1 MATVNTLKN
10 NLLSKNTGLV
20 SKPFDPK
27 RIAGAI
33 ITPKGYSLTAA
44 QVVTLQTKLAAD
56 AALDTKAL
64 RIYPVSNL
72 LDFKDNSEKPVVQS
86 FSTGAEV
93 TVRDGVYK
101 FGFQFTKGGQSLQ
114 AALRAFNGA
123 NWDFFFVD
131 DSNQI
136 IGTYFLDGTGALGI
150 KAIPSIEI
158 YTEAWMPNDGKKV
171 TEYLINFKFFP
182 KYINENRSYIA
193 LDPVA
198 DFDVL
203 NTIVGLK
210 DVQLKVVGSATPG
223 TYYITVFDSE
233 NINLFGEL
241 NPGLAANAMYT
252 VTNTLNGGTITPT
265 STTADTVNQRF
276 VMVMPTTGNY
286 PTGTGQ
292 DTKVSFN
299 LVGPTELIAGNVEG
313 IESAGVVSITKN

>member
-1 MATVNTLKN
+1 MASVNTLKN

-44 QVVTLQTKLAAD
+44 QVATLQTKLAAD

-64 RIYPVSNL
+64 RIYPVANF
-72 LDFKDNSEKPVVQS
+72 LDFKDNSEKPVEQS

-114 AALRAFNGA
+114 AALRAFNGS
-123 NWDFFFVD
+123 NWDFLFID

-136 IGTYFLDGTGALGI
+136 IGTYYLDATGALGI

-158 YTEAWMPNDGKKV
+158 YTSAWMLNDGKKV
-171 TEYLINFKFFP
+171 AEYVINFKFFP
-182 KYINENRSYIA
+182 KWINENRAYIA
-193 LDPVA
+193 VDPTTE
-198 DFDVL
+198 FDVL
-203 NTIVGLK
+203 QTVTGLK
-210 DVQLKVVGSATPG
+210 DVQLKVTGSATPG
-223 TYYITVFDSE
+223 TYYVQLFDTE
-233 NINLFGEL
+233 NVNLFGEL
-241 NPGLAANAMYT
+241 NPGMAAAAMYK

-265 STTADTVNQRF
+265 SVTADVANQRF
-276 VMVMPTTGNY
+276 TMVLPTTGNY

-292 DTKVSFN
+292 DTKLTID

-313 IESAGVVSITKN
+313 IESLGAFTITKN